1 MEAGTIVLGIT
12 YDEPATN
19 LGLIMDY
26 LISVNLNVSIIKFRG
41 KFTFAWQKGFPE
53 KSIVSV
59 RNGKIPLSTLVAFNS
74 ETIFYDCIFDIKFI
88 KIASV
93 PNSL

>member
-1 MEAGTIVLGIT
+1 MCPSHHIGRQGLDTGTIVLGIT
-12 YDEPATN
+12 YDEPTTY

-53 KSIVSV
+53 KSILSV
-59 RNGKIPLSTLVAFNS
+59 RNGNIPLSSLVAFNS
-74 ETIFYDCIFDIKFI
+74 KMI
-88 KIASV
+88 
-93 PNSL
+93 